1 MGVNTAAGSELA
13 ISAAQPATEDAAGYA
28 ALTYTDVAYVS
39 NLGDIGASYNKV
51 EFQPL
56 NGPKLKLKGSRDE
69 GMVNPT
75 IALDGE
81 DAGQTLL
88 RTAAED
94 STNTYYSFKITLA
107 DGAVRYFQGTVFGMP
122 ESIGTADDVI
132 TASPTIEANTA
143 IVRVAAP

>member
-13 ISAAQPATEDAAGYA
+13 ISAAQPATDDAAGYA
-28 ALTYTDVAYVS
+28 ALTYTNVAYVS
-39 NLGDIGASYNKV
+39 NLGDIGASYNMV

-56 NGPKLKLKGSRDE
+56 KGPKLKLKGSRDE
-69 GMVNPT
+69 GTLNPT

-81 DAGQTLL
+81 DAGQALL
-88 RTAAED
+88 QTASDD
-94 STNTYYSFKITLA
+94 STNTYYSIKITLS

-143 IVRVAAP
+143 IVRVAAA